1 MNLLLFYRKRAMKK
15 SFVSFLICL
24 LPFAAFAQNT
34 STTGPVG
41 PTTVVTEGAGAATAS
56 GYSIGTV
63 LSGMTASGYMG
74 LFIVTVAGFSIF
86 NPAASTTGNT
96 TVTTK

>member
-1 MNLLLFYRKRAMKK
+1 MNLLLFYRKRAMKN

-41 PTTVVTEGAGAATAS
+41 ETKVVEEGIGPATKS
-56 GYSIGTV
+56 GYKIGTI
-63 LSGMTASGYMG
+63 LSGMTASGKAM
-74 LFIVTVAGFSIF
+74 LFIVTLTGITIF
-86 NPAASTTGNT
+86 NGSSTSTTTTNT
-96 TVTTK
+96 N